1 MHSGITNY
9 LSKEDWR
16 VKENSNQHF
25 SLQGLNT
32 HITSKA
38 IANYWMDDIYKE
50 EVSNAHRTGR
60 LHIHDLGT
68 LGPYCVG
75 WDLTDLLI
83 KGFGGVS
90 SKLASKPAKH
100 LRTALMHVVNFMYTL
115 QGEAAGAIAFSHI
128 DTLMAPFIREDG
140 LSYDEVKQVMQE
152 FIFNMN
158 VPTRVGFQTPFTN
171 LTMDLSVPKSFVNK
185 SVIIGGKTLTYTYS
199 DVQHEMDIFNR
210 AFSEIMMDGDADG
223 RPFTFP
229 IPTYNITKD
238 FDWYNEDLK
247 PLWEMT
253 AKYGTPY
260 FANYVNSDM
269 SAEDARSM
277 CCRLRIDNRELMY
290 RGGGLFGSAPL
301 TGSIGVV
308 TLNLPRLAYDARKDT
323 ETFYRLLDD
332 ILAIAKASLII
343 KRQVLEDWTDQG
355 LYPYSSVYLEG
366 IKKETG
372 KYWSNHF
379 STIGVIGMD
388 EATRRLIDMGI
399 DQVPAKA
406 FAMETMS
413 YIRETLRKW
422 QVETGLM
429 WNLEAT
435 PAEGAAH
442 RLARIDSETM
452 EGVPQH
458 TYYTNSTQLPVG
470 HTDDLFTAIR
480 HQEDLQSAYTGGT
493 VFHSFIGEPIADW
506 QQARL
511 LVRKIATGSKL
522 PYYTITP
529 TYSICPKDGYLGGN
543 HDVCP
548 ECGSRCEV
556 YTRIVG
562 YLRPTSTWND
572 GKKDEFNDRKEYK
585 LDL

>member
-1 MHSGITNY
+1 
-9 LSKEDWR
+9 
-16 VKENSNQHF
+16 
-25 SLQGLNT
+25 
-32 HITSKA
+32 
-38 IANYWMDDIYKE
+38 MDDIYKE

-140 LSYDEVKQVMQE
+140 LSYEEVKQVMQE

-171 LTMDLSVPKSFVNK
+171 LTMDLSVPKSFADNPV
-185 SVIIGGKTLTYTYS
+185 VVGGVPLKYNYS
-199 DVQHEMDIFNR
+199 EVQPEMDVFNR

-238 FDWYNEDLK
+238 FDWDNEDLK

-332 ILAIAKASLII
+332 ILAIAKDSLIV

-366 IKKETG
+366 IKRETG
-372 KYWSNHF
+372 KYWANHF

-388 EATRRLIDMGI
+388 EATRILLDMGI

-406 FAMETMS
+406 FAMEVLT
-413 YIRETLRKW
+413 YIRETLREW

-442 RLARIDSETM
+442 RLAKIDSETM

-511 LVRKIATGSKL
+511 LVKKIAIGSKL

-529 TYSICPKDGYLGGN
+529 TYSICPKHGYLGGN

-572 GKKDEFNDRKEYK
+572 GKKDEYADRVVYNV
-585 LDL
+585 

>member
-9 LSKEDWR
+9 LSKADWR

-140 LSYDEVKQVMQE
+140 LSYEEVKQVMQE

-171 LTMDLSVPKSFVNK
+171 LTMDLSVPKSFADNPV
-185 SVIIGGKTLTYTYS
+185 VVGGVPLKYNYS
-199 DVQHEMDIFNR
+199 EVQPEMDVFNR

-238 FDWYNEDLK
+238 FDWDNEDLK

-332 ILAIAKASLII
+332 ILAIAKDSLIV

-366 IKKETG
+366 IKRETG
-372 KYWSNHF
+372 KYWANHF

-388 EATRRLIDMGI
+388 EATRILLDMGI

-406 FAMETMS
+406 FAMEVLT
-413 YIRETLRKW
+413 YIRETLREW

-442 RLARIDSETM
+442 RLAKIDSETM

-511 LVRKIATGSKL
+511 LVKKIAIGSKL

-529 TYSICPKDGYLGGN
+529 TYSICPKHGYLGGN

-572 GKKDEFNDRKEYK
+572 GKKDEYADRVVYNV
-585 LDL
+585 

>member
-1 MHSGITNY
+1 
-9 LSKEDWR
+9 
-16 VKENSNQHF
+16 
-25 SLQGLNT
+25 
-32 HITSKA
+32 
-38 IANYWMDDIYKE
+38 
-50 EVSNAHRTGR
+50 
-60 LHIHDLGT
+60 
-68 LGPYCVG
+68 
-75 WDLTDLLI
+75 
-83 KGFGGVS
+83 
-90 SKLASKPAKH
+90 
-100 LRTALMHVVNFMYTL
+100 
-115 QGEAAGAIAFSHI
+115 
-128 DTLMAPFIREDG
+128 
-140 LSYDEVKQVMQE
+140 
-152 FIFNMN
+152 
-158 VPTRVGFQTPFTN
+158 
-171 LTMDLSVPKSFVNK
+171 
-185 SVIIGGKTLTYTYS
+185 
-199 DVQHEMDIFNR
+199 
-210 AFSEIMMDGDADG
+210 
-223 RPFTFP
+223 
-229 IPTYNITKD
+229 
-238 FDWYNEDLK
+238 
-247 PLWEMT
+247 
-253 AKYGTPY
+253 
-260 FANYVNSDM
+260 
-269 SAEDARSM
+269 
-277 CCRLRIDNRELMY
+277 
-290 RGGGLFGSAPL
+290 
-301 TGSIGVV
+301 
-308 TLNLPRLAYDARKDT
+308 
-323 ETFYRLLDD
+323 
-332 ILAIAKASLII
+332 
-343 KRQVLEDWTDQG
+343 
-355 LYPYSSVYLEG
+355 
-366 IKKETG
+366 
-372 KYWSNHF
+372 
-379 STIGVIGMD
+379 
-388 EATRRLIDMGI
+388 MGI

>member
-1 MHSGITNY
+1 M
-9 LSKEDWR
+9 
-16 VKENSNQHF
+16 
-25 SLQGLNT
+25 
-32 HITSKA
+32 
-38 IANYWMDDIYKE
+38 
-50 EVSNAHRTGR
+50 
-60 LHIHDLGT
+60 
-68 LGPYCVG
+68 
-75 WDLTDLLI
+75 TDLLI

-140 LSYDEVKQVMQE
+140 LSYEEVKQVMQE

-171 LTMDLSVPKSFVNK
+171 LTMDLSVPKSFADNPV
-185 SVIIGGKTLTYTYS
+185 VVGGVPLKYNYS
-199 DVQHEMDIFNR
+199 EVQPEMDVFNR

-238 FDWYNEDLK
+238 FDWDNEDLK

-332 ILAIAKASLII
+332 ILAIAKDSLIV

-366 IKKETG
+366 IKRETG
-372 KYWSNHF
+372 KYWANHF

-388 EATRRLIDMGI
+388 EATRILLDMGI

-406 FAMETMS
+406 FAMEVLT
-413 YIRETLRKW
+413 YIRETLREW

-442 RLARIDSETM
+442 RLAKIDSETM

-511 LVRKIATGSKL
+511 LVKKIAIGSKL

-529 TYSICPKDGYLGGN
+529 TYSICPKHGYLGGN

-572 GKKDEFNDRKEYK
+572 GKKDEYADRVVYNV
-585 LDL
+585 